1 MFNNN
6 YINIIYITMKRLFG
20 KKKENPQDT
29 IAKLR
34 ESLETLDKREQF
46 LDKKIQQQLA
56 DAKRYNAAGN
66 KRMAVAALKRK
77 KLLTDQQTK
86 IMGARE
92 KIELQL
98 NAIESA
104 KMDMEIIDNLQ
115 LGTKTMNEMHK
126 GMNVEKV
133 DKVIDDMNDQIEV
146 SNEIANAMSQPI
158 GEVYDDDELLQ
169 ELEDEELKDLEDE
182 NLDKIKD
189 LPEVNRNKITEKD
202 EEDLE
207 ALLM

>member
-1 MFNNN
+1 
-6 YINIIYITMKRLFG
+6 MKRLFG

-66 KRMAVAALKRK
+66 KKMAVAALKRK

-115 LGTKTMNEMHK
+115 LGTKTMKEMHK
-126 GMNVEKV
+126 GMDVNKV
-133 DKVIDDMNDQIEV
+133 DEVIDNMNDQLEV
-146 SNEIANAMSQPI
+146 SNEIANAMVQPV
-158 GEVYDDDELLQ
+158 GEVYDDEDLLR
-169 ELEDEELKDLEDE
+169 ELEEDELKDLEDDE
-182 NLDKIKD
+182 VEQIKN
-189 LPEVNRNKITEKD
+189 LPEVNKNKITEKD
-202 EEDLE
+202 EKDIE

>member
-1 MFNNN
+1 
-6 YINIIYITMKRLFG
+6 MKKLFG
-20 KKKENPQDT
+20 KKNNPQDT

-46 LDKKIQQQLA
+46 LDKKIQIQLA
-56 DAKRYNAAGN
+56 DAKRYNTAGN
-66 KRMAVAALKRK
+66 KRMAIAALKRK

-86 IMGARE
+86 IIGARE

-115 LGTKTMNEMHK
+115 LGTNTIKEMHK
-126 GMNVEKV
+126 GMNVDKI
-133 DKVIDDMNDQIEV
+133 DKVMDDMNDQLEV
-146 SNEIANAMSQPI
+146 SSEIANAMSQPI

-169 ELEDEELKDLEDE
+169 ELEEDE
-182 NLDKIKD
+182 LNDIENEDNETEQIKN
-189 LPEVNRNKITEKD
+189 LPEINKNNLTKKD

>member
-1 MFNNN
+1 
-6 YINIIYITMKRLFG
+6 MKKLFG

-66 KRMAVAALKRK
+66 KKMAIAALKRK
-77 KLLTDQQTK
+77 KMLTDQQTK

-115 LGTKTMNEMHK
+115 LGTKTMKEMHK
-126 GMNVEKV
+126 GMDVNKV
-133 DKVIDDMNDQIEV
+133 DEVIDNMNDQLEV
-146 SNEIANAMSQPI
+146 SNEIANAMAQPI
-158 GEVYDDDELLQ
+158 GEVYDEDELLQ
-169 ELEDEELKDLEDE
+169 ELEDEKTQDIEDD

-189 LPEVNRNKITEKD
+189 LPEVSKNEITEKD
-202 EEDLE
+202 KEDLE